1 MFFYIKFIKKGVNIL
16 RKTLIFS
23 VVNFVSSLFLAYHQL
38 AYATDIEN
46 GEQVFSANCSAC
58 HAGGNNVIMPEKT
71 LTTDALNANGM
82 KSISAITD
90 QVTNGKNAMPA
101 FGGRLS
107 ESDISDVAN
116 YVLSQA
122 EKGW

>member
-1 MFFYIKFIKKGVNIL
+1 MRSKLILGIAGFIGTIL
-16 RKTLIFS
+16 L
-23 VVNFVSSLFLAYHQL
+23 SSTQL
-38 AYATDIEN
+38 VFAADIEN

-71 LTTDALNANGM
+71 LATDALEENGM
-82 KSISAITD
+82 KSVSAITE
-90 QVTNGKNAMPA
+90 QITNGKNAMPA

-107 ESDISDVAN
+107 DAEISDVAN